1 MKRFID
7 FLYDSEKRLICPIS
21 DCEKDFSFLCM
32 GHAAFAKALG
42 FRTEQIRDDLE
53 KVIDGVIENE
63 EELDSIIEKN
73 WLDHSY
79 FDNEIKDLLNLR
91 VNVSHPIGGGC
102 FGPLS
107 IAATLV
113 GTERLIKLTIK
124 NPRFVE
130 KLVDYITRRIINLA
144 KLEEANGMDFF
155 WVAEP
160 VASLI
165 SPKKFWQFSGK
176 YLKAIFDS
184 INQPS
189 ILHVCGK
196 TLKHTDGM
204 VATGA
209 QVLSIDYLT
218 DIEKNIRIVPK
229 DVVIMGNVNPM
240 LLKYGSTEEITK
252 EVMEV
257 NKVCKNYKNFIMSTG
272 CAVPPGTPKENVQL
286 MIDLTKKFEI
296 WSNHEYR
303 LLEKLIELFM
313 SNNEAKIDEFIVQ
326 NSPNQ
331 KIATVAKC
339 ESKKILEY
347 KKESI

>member
-1 MKRFID
+1 MKNFID

-21 DCEKDFSFLCM
+21 EGEKDFSFLCM
-32 GHAAFAKALG
+32 GHEAFAKALG
-42 FRTEQIRDDLE
+42 FRTEQIGDDLE
-53 KVIDGVIENE
+53 KVIDGAIENE

-73 WLDHSY
+73 FLDHSY
-79 FDNEIKDLLNLR
+79 FDNEIKNLLNLR
-91 VNVSHPIGGGC
+91 VNVGHPIGGGC

-107 IAATLV
+107 IAATIV
-113 GTERLIKLTIK
+113 GTESLIKLTIK

-130 KLVDYITRRIINLA
+130 KFVNYITDHIKNLV
-144 KLEEANGMDFF
+144 KLEEANGGDFF

-165 SPKKFWQFSGK
+165 HPKKFWQFSGK
-176 YLKAIFDS
+176 YLNSIFS
-184 INQPS
+184 SVNQPS

-218 DIEKNIRIVPK
+218 DIEKNIRIVPR

-240 LLKYGSTEEITK
+240 LLRYGSTEEITK

-257 NKVCKNYKNFIMSTG
+257 NRVCKNYKNFIMSTG
-272 CAVPPGTPKENVQL
+272 CAVPTRTPKENVQL

-296 WSNHEYR
+296 WSNHEYK
-303 LLEKLIELFM
+303 LLEKLIDLFICD
-313 SNNEAKIDEFIVQ
+313 NEIKANEFITQ
-326 NSPNQ
+326 NSPSQ
-331 KIATVAKC
+331 ELVAVAKY

-347 KKESI
+347 KKENI